1 MPVSRAVVMI
11 PTYNEIESLERTL
24 REVRQCAPGADVLV
38 IDDNSP
44 DGTGR
49 LADDIAATDSSVS
62 VLHRTSK
69 EGLGAAYAAGMRY
82 AIDGG
87 YEVAVEMDA
96 DGSHPAEALPALI
109 AMAQTH
115 DVVIGS
121 RYMTGGATEGWA
133 RDRELLSRAA
143 NRYARIALGID
154 VSDLTAGFRAYR
166 TELLRELPLEGV
178 TSQGYCFQID
188 MTRLAAD
195 AGALIGEVPI
205 VFRERKRGASKMSR
219 NIIVEALTKV
229 TGWGIG
235 RRTAQVVNAVR
246 SLR

>member
-24 REVRQCAPGADVLV
+24 REVRECAPDADVLV

-44 DGTGR
+44 DGTGQ
-49 LADDIAATDSSVS
+49 LADDIASADDAVS

-82 AIDGG
+82 AIEQG

-166 TELLRELPLEGV
+166 TNLLRALPLDGV

-195 AGALIGEVPI
+195 AGASIGEVPI

-229 TGWGIG
+229 TGWGLG
-235 RRTAQVVNAVR
+235 RRAAQVVNAVR

>member
-24 REVRQCAPGADVLV
+24 QEVRLYAPDVDVLV

-49 LADDIAATDSSVS
+49 LADELAERDSAIT
-62 VLHRTSK
+62 VLHREGK
-69 EGLGAAYAAGMRY
+69 AGLGAAYAAGMRH
-82 AIDGG
+82 AIAHG

-96 DGSHPAEALPALI
+96 DGSHPAEALPALV
-109 AMAQTH
+109 AMARTH

-121 RYMTGGATEGWA
+121 RYMPGGTTEGWA
-133 RDRELLSRAA
+133 RDREILSRAA
-143 NRYARIALGID
+143 NGYARFALGID
-154 VSDLTAGFRAYR
+154 VTDLTAGFRAYR
-166 TELLRELPLEGV
+166 TDLLKRLPLDAV

-188 MTRLAAD
+188 MTRIAAD

-205 VFRERKRGASKMSR
+205 VFRERKQGASKMTG
-219 NIIVEALTKV
+219 NIISEAVTKV

-235 RRTAQVVNAVR
+235 RRAAQAVSFVR